1 MKRSARR
8 LNIIVAVLLCAALLF
23 ALAGCDHSLEPQPD
37 PEFEPTTGGTTN
49 KTDPDA
55 PKEIESKDI
64 TSFYATFYWTGEW
77 INEYGGNQY
86 EFKASINEDGSITA
100 EETSQGISLTGS
112 GGLMEKLQE
121 MIDDN
126 DLAAQNGV
134 YEVTA
139 GLPPEFDH
147 CSVNVDYASG
157 ENLTF
162 TTNNNPD
169 AQWIKDT
176 YFAFAEWFAENGDA
190 SLVPD
195 KHEGEVERL
204 TLVLRDGDVRYRY
217 GDWMLQNGDNPDIKE
232 RILERDVYDY
242 AAEDDVTDDYMPY
255 YEEFYDGIDDI
266 LSYYDLSPFDS
277 LSAYYGQGR
286 NTTDKE
292 DPESADLVIRIE
304 YKDDYRLTIATS
316 DEKDREILE
325 PLVDEIIGYFD
336 QVFEENRDKVTEF

>member
-8 LNIIVAVLLCAALLF
+8 LNIIVAALLCAALLF
-23 ALAGCDHSLEPQPD
+23 TLAGCDYSLEPQPD
-37 PEFEPTTGGTTN
+37 SEPEPIAGGTTN
-49 KTDPDA
+49 NTDPDA

-86 EFKASINEDGSITA
+86 EFKASLNEDGSITA

-121 MIDDN
+121 IIDDN

-176 YFAFAEWFAENGDA
+176 YFAFAGWFAENGDD
-190 SLVPD
+190 SLVPP
-195 KHEGEVERL
+195 KYEGETERL
-204 TLVLRDGDVRYRY
+204 TLVFKDGDIRYRY
-217 GDWMLQNGDNPDIKE
+217 GDWNLQDSEDPDKTE

-242 AAEDDVTDDYMPY
+242 AAEEDIVNEYIPY
-255 YEEFYDGIDDI
+255 FEEFYDGMDDI
-266 LSYYDLSPFDS
+266 LSNYDLSPFDRF
-277 LSAYYGQGR
+277 SAYYGEGR
-286 NTTDKE
+286 TMSDNADTD
-292 DPESADLVIRIE
+292 DPALEIRIE
-304 YKDDYRLTIATS
+304 YEDGNRLDIATS
-316 DEKDREILE
+316 DEGDIEMLL
-325 PLVDEIIGYFD
+325 PLIDDIVTYFD
-336 QVFEENRDKVTEF
+336 TVFEDNKDKVTEF